1 MNRGEFMLK
10 LESLLQNISR
20 EEREEALQ
28 YYNDYFDDAG
38 VENEADIIKELGS
51 PEKVARTLTEDI
63 GESRTDE
70 GEYSEMGYS
79 YTPEDTRNVPA
90 VKKKPWTNDTLK
102 VILIILIVIVGAPII
117 MPIAAVPLALLV
129 AVAALIFGFLVS
141 GIAIGVAGIFLIGF
155 GISKIPVAAALTLGF
170 AGTGLILV
178 AAGIALTILIWKV
191 VSKVVPKVF
200 RWAVE
205 MVKKLFHKEG

>member
-1 MNRGEFMLK
+1 MNREEFMLK

-51 PEKVARTLTEDI
+51 PEKVARSLTEDI
-63 GESRTDE
+63 GECHSDE
-70 GEYSEMGYS
+70 GEYSEMGYN
-79 YTPEDTRNVPA
+79 YTSENVNSIPA

-102 VILIILIVIVGAPII
+102 LILIVLIVIVGAPII
-117 MPIAAVPLALLV
+117 MPIAAVPLALLI
-129 AVAALIFGFLVS
+129 AAAALIFGVLVS
-141 GIAIGVAGIFLIGF
+141 GIAIAIAGICMIIF

-170 AGTGLILV
+170 SGIGLMLV

-191 VSKVVPKVF
+191 VSRVVPKVF
-200 RWAVE
+200 RWAVGL
-205 MVKKLFHKEG
+205 VKKLFHKEG